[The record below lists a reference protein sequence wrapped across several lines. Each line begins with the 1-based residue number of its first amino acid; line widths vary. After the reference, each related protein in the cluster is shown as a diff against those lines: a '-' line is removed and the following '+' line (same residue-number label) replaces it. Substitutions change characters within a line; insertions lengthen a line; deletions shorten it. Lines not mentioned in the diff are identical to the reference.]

1 MSFSAVVVAAGAGL
15 RAGPGD
21 PKAWRPLAGRPVVR
35 WSVEGLLAAGA
46 AEVAVV
52 VAAERLTSVGEALQG
67 LANWRPVAGGSTR
80 ALSVQAGLNAL
91 TCHGGTAVLVHDA

>member
-15 RAGPGD
+15 RAGPGS

-35 WSVEGLLAAGA
+35 WSVESLLAAGA

-52 VAAERLTSVGEALQG
+52 VAAERLTSLDEALQG
-67 LANWRPVAGGSTR
+67 LVNWRAVAGGETR
-80 ALSVQAGLNAL
+80 ALSV
-91 TCHGGTAVLVHDA
+91 